1 MEIEPRAPLKRIV
14 FSGQIPHKAKVMKTS
29 LIEMLEL
36 PNLGRMT
43 PSTIEFQS
51 HEKILLITSWTVMMM
66 S

>member
-14 FSGQIPHKAKVMKTS
+14 FSGQIPHKVKVMKTS

-43 PSTIEFQS
+43 PSTIEF
-51 HEKILLITSWTVMMM
+51 
-66 S
+66 

>member
-1 MEIEPRAPLKRIV
+1 
-14 FSGQIPHKAKVMKTS
+14 MKTS

-36 PNLGRMT
+36 PHLGRMT

-51 HEKILLITSWTVMMM
+51 HDKILLITSWTVIMM